1 MSLYPED
8 YQNSP
13 VVVSKA
19 YSLTSHQTGATFS
32 TLSDH
37 TVEFIALVRLCT
49 ATQIANEQAPI
60 FQDLNIFLDIA
71 RRISKHEVAFARG
84 TRGNI
89 GFKVD
94 DGGGC

>member
-1 MSLYPED
+1 M
-8 YQNSP
+8 
-13 VVVSKA
+13 
-19 YSLTSHQTGATFS
+19 
-32 TLSDH
+32 SDH

-89 GFKVD
+89 GSMLGTLNSETHCCNVVLIEAYYTLD
-94 DGGGC
+94 